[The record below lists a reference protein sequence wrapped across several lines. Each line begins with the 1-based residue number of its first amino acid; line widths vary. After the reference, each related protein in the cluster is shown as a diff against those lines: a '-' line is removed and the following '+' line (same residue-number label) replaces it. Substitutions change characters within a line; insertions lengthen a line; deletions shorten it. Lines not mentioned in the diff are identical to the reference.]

1 MGDRPKEVGKK
12 VFEDGRFPMMVGGVD
27 TVDRKRG
34 DGVTPKPTSSRSME
48 ELGVLVPLQGVANF
62 SPSSPIE
69 STFTNRKLEGVHS
82 ESPEVVFVDGQGS
95 IFFEKIQKVDKEPAV
110 CFTLRG
116 GRDFFGPP
124 FAGDPTKMESG
135 NQPGSGV
142 SPEGGAPG
150 RGDRRTKT
158 VVKGPGRFESK

>member
-1 MGDRPKEVGKK
+1 MEMGWSYAKPVGS
-12 VFEDGRFPMMVGGVD
+12 
-27 TVDRKRG
+27 RG
-34 DGVTPKPTSSRSME
+34 ME

-62 SPSSPIE
+62 CSSSPIE
-69 STFTNRKLEGVHS
+69 STLTDRELEGVNN
-82 ESPEVVFVDGQGS
+82 ESPEVVFEDGHGS

-124 FAGDPTKMESG
+124 FAGDPTKTESG